1 MLKAGNIILSTVDAH
16 SHALATAH
24 WDRSGFYMVY
34 AKTYKDPFAPW
45 WLYVSTVEDEETD
58 YFSAGSRWIANVN
71 HKYTLIAERDIAYFA
86 ESRVWDHT
94 GARDGERNWGG
105 LIFEDEH
112 HGR

>member
-1 MLKAGNIILSTVDAH
+1 MCIRDS

-24 WDRSGFYMVY
+24 SDRSGFFKVY

-45 WLYVSTVEDEETD
+45 WRIVSTVDDEDSD
-58 YFSAGSRWIANVN
+58 YFSYGCRRIAVVD
-71 HKYTLIAERDIAYFA
+71 HKYTLIPEGDIAYFA